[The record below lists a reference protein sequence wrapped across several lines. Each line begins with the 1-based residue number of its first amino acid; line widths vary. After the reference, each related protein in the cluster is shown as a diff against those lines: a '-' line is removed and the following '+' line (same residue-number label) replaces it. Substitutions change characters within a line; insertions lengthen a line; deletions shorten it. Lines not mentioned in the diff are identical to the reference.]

1 MPASCGWQHAAGSLP
16 GGVRPFHR
24 AAGSGPEVGKRP
36 GLAEHRACEETEVV
50 RWCINGRSS
59 LGR

>member
-24 AAGSGPEVGKRP
+24 AAGSGPEVGIRP

-50 RWCINGRSS
+50 R
-59 LGR
+59 